1 MYDCKNNVLYFNKDK
16 MTDEYD
22 FRHILMYELINI
34 ISSNG
39 FQTGFNSEGRFE
51 ALNTGYTEILA
62 NFLVGN
68 NGSKL
73 IYPNEAVMA
82 NMIGVMA
89 GEDKEIKAAQKMLIK
104 RLIYGVVIFFVV
116 TLVQAAF
123 GLVGKNFDNDE
134 YVKDAR
140 PCAMCKRVIIN
151 SNGCI
156 SPICLLPISLIA
168 TSRIINVSDERIKII
183 IIPVLWT
190 IAFKV
195 CKRLTF

>member
-1 MYDCKNNVLYFNKDK
+1 MTDLYEIKTALHNNEGINPDVRDDIFELVVVFNNKFPAVSLERLKKHLKTLKIRKVNKFLNNDVSMYDCKNNVLYFNKDK

-39 FQTGFNSEGRFE
+39 FQTGFNSEGKFE

-82 NMIGVMA
+82 NMIGVIA
-89 GEDKEIKAAQKMLIK
+89 GEDKMFDAYFNNDAKVLLQALTEV
-104 RLIYGVVIFFVV
+104 GVE
-116 TLVQAAF
+116 L
-123 GLVGKNFDNDE
+123 
-134 YVKDAR
+134 
-140 PCAMCKRVIIN
+140 
-151 SNGCI
+151 
-156 SPICLLPISLIA
+156 
-168 TSRIINVSDERIKII
+168 
-183 IIPVLWT
+183 
-190 IAFKV
+190 
-195 CKRLTF
+195 

>member
-1 MYDCKNNVLYFNKDK
+1 MVDSEMILRYFAFSENFNKDK

-89 GEDKEIKAAQKMLIK
+89 GEDKMFDAYFNNDAKVLLQALTEV
-104 RLIYGVVIFFVV
+104 GVE
-116 TLVQAAF
+116 L
-123 GLVGKNFDNDE
+123 
-134 YVKDAR
+134 
-140 PCAMCKRVIIN
+140 
-151 SNGCI
+151 
-156 SPICLLPISLIA
+156 
-168 TSRIINVSDERIKII
+168 
-183 IIPVLWT
+183 
-190 IAFKV
+190 
-195 CKRLTF
+195 